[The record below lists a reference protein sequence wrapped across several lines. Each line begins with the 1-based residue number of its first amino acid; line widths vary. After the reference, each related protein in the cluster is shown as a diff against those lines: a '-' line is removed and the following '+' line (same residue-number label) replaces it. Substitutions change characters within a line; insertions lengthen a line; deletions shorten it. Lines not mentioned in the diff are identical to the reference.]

1 MKLAEALILRS
12 DCQKKIVQLKPRLA
26 RSARVQE
33 GETPPENPQALI
45 AELEATVNQLTDLIK
60 RINKTNSRVI
70 LQETMTISDALAQ
83 RDTLL
88 LKRNVY
94 NLLVEE
100 ASFRQERYS
109 SSEIKLFS
117 TINVAEMQTQVDQ
130 LSRECRELDTKI
142 QQANW
147 NTELMD

>member
-1 MKLAEALILRS
+1 MKLAESLILRA
-12 DCQKKIVQLKPRLA
+12 DCQKRIEQLKQRLV

-45 AELEATVNQLTDLIK
+45 AELEATVNELTDLIK
-60 RINKTNSRVI
+60 RINKTNSLTN
-70 LQETMTISDALAQ
+70 LQDTITISDALAQ

-94 NLLVEE
+94 NAVVEE
-100 ASFRQERYS
+100 ASVRQDRYS

-117 TINVAEMQTQVDQ
+117 TVNVAELQTQVDQ
-130 LSRECRELDTKI
+130 LSRDCRELDTKI